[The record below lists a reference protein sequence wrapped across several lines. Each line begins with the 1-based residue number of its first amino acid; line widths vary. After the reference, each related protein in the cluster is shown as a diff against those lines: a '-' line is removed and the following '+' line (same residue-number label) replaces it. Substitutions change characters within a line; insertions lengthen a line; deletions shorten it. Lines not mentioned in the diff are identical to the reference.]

1 MGKILDWLQ
10 ERVILLIGDRPQEG
24 NEQDEMYLTA
34 YALVCLPKNDHPND
48 SQCVF
53 VK

>member
-24 NEQDEMYLTA
+24 NEQRWNVFD
-34 YALVCLPKNDHPND
+34 CLCPG
-48 SQCVF
+48 VF
-53 VK
+53 A